1 LLLNRLEDIE
11 HARLRSV
18 VQVLLDKE
26 SGAKAFED
34 YMKIAF
40 PYMEGR
46 KKQEKE
52 EARESLM
59 KWVKSGPLSISPM
72 HEPQKTK
79 SRMKERV
86 VSRME
91 RIEQRKAQQRK

>member
-18 VQVLLDKE
+18 VQVLVNKE
-26 SGAKAFED
+26 EGAKAFED
-34 YMKIAF
+34 YMKVAF
-40 PYMEGR
+40 PYLEGR

-52 EARESLM
+52 DARESLM
-59 KWVKSGPLSISPM
+59 RWVKSGPMTVTPM
-72 HEPQKTK
+72 QEPKKMK

-91 RIEQRKAQQRK
+91 RIEQRKAQQGR